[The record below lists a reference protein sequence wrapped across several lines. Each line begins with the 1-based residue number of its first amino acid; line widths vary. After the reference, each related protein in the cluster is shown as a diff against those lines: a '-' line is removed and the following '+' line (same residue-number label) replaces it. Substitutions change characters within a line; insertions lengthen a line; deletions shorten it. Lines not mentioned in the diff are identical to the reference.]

1 MDAKTIDVSDVA
13 ELQERFRKALPR
25 AETKVR
31 YGKAIEMMASELH
44 TMRSKGY
51 EWSDIAAMLAE
62 KGLHVTPSTLRNHLS
77 HIKGDSARASRG
89 RRRRVEPVHANV
101 QSPVNVASD
110 STSAPAGHEA
120 PVRDAPI
127 PSASVSQSPRTPA
140 VSTVNAIRA
149 PTSSTS

>member
-1 MDAKTIDVSDVA
+1 MDAKTIDVANVA

-77 HIKGDSARASRG
+77 HFKSVAAKASRG

-101 QSPVNVASD
+101 QSPANVASN
-110 STSAPAGHEA
+110 STSAPA
-120 PVRDAPI
+120 VRDAPGRDASI
-127 PSASVSQSPRTPA
+127 PSASASHSPRAPA
-140 VSTVNAIRA
+140 LSTVSAIRA
-149 PTSSTS
+149 PTSSTP

>member
-1 MDAKTIDVSDVA
+1 MDAKTIDVANVA

-31 YGKAIEMMASELH
+31 YGKAIEMMASDLYA
-44 TMRSKGY
+44 MRSKGY

-77 HIKGDSARASRG
+77 HFKSVAAKASRG

-101 QSPVNVASD
+101 QSPANVASN
-110 STSAPAGHEA
+110 STSAPA
-120 PVRDAPI
+120 VRDAPGRDASI
-127 PSASVSQSPRTPA
+127 PSASASHSPRAPA
-140 VSTVNAIRA
+140 LSTVSAIRA
-149 PTSSTS
+149 PTSSTP